1 MECSLRDGSHSPDA
15 PTLLHKIEV
24 DRAVRDIPSDWG
36 VFRYTWSGFLSN
48 PFFPVFPLAAA
59 TLPAS
64 LRKIKASEKGSIPD
78 TNTIVCTFLLD
89 GVSL

>member
-48 PFFPVFPLAAA
+48 PFFPVFPLATA
-59 TLPAS
+59 TLPS
-64 LRKIKASEKGSIPD
+64 SIRLVKASEKVSIPD
-78 TNTIVCTFLLD
+78 ALTILWRFLLD
-89 GVSL
+89 